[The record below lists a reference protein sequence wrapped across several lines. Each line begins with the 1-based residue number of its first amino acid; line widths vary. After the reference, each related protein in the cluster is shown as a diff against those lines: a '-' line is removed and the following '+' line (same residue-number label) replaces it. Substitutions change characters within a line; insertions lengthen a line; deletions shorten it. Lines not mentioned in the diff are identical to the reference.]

1 MSTTIAILLG
11 GLVLLALHLAIRAS
25 RRRVQA
31 SRQEQCRQVAKRLDS
46 ALLPQQV
53 PACPHCQSATEHYA
67 LQRRMVAAKREQDA
81 AALHAARLMLAI
93 AQACRDDRSQ
103 R

>member
-11 GLVLLALHLAIRAS
+11 CLVLLALHLAIRAS
-25 RRRVQA
+25 RRRAQA
-31 SRQEQCRQVAKRLDS
+31 RRQEQCRRVAKRLDS
-46 ALLPQQV
+46 ARLPQPTPV
-53 PACPHCQSATEHYA
+53 CLHRNAASEHRA

>member
-11 GLVLLALHLAIRAS
+11 GLVLLALHLATRVS
-25 RRRVQA
+25 RRRAQA
-31 SRQEQCRQVAKRLDS
+31 SRQEQCRQVTKRLNL
-46 ALLPQQV
+46 APTPVCLHRN
-53 PACPHCQSATEHYA
+53 AAAEHRA
-67 LQRRMVAAKREQDA
+67 LQRRVVAAKREQDA
-81 AALHAARLMLAI
+81 VALHAARLMLAI